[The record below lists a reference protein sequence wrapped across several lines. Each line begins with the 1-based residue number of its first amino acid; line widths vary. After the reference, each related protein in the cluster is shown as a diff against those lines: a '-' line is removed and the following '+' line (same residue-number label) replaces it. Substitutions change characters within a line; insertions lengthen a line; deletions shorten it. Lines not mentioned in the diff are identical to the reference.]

1 MSILKAEHISTGYGK
16 KQVLFDVNMEIEQ
29 GEFVLLVGSNG
40 SGKST
45 FFKAIYKQLDLWDK
59 NGKIFYENQDIT
71 RNKTRQLA
79 PKGLVYIPQKNEL
92 FDDLSLLENLELS
105 ILHLNN
111 KTEIQ
116 QRIDKILEQFPNF
129 QKKTK
134 QEVNK
139 LSGGERKLLSLCM
152 ALLNNPKILLY
163 DEPLA
168 GLSKDNIGMVFDVLK
183 KIKQKG
189 ITLVVI
195 EHRIKEL
202 FPLADR
208 VLGFKLGKLYT
219 ENLNSLDNIKRFM
232 V

>member
-16 KQVLFDVNMEIEQ
+16 KQVLFDVNFEVNQ
-29 GEFVLLVGSNG
+29 GEFILLVGSNG

-45 FFKAIYKQLDLWDK
+45 FFRTVYRQLELWNKKGKIIYKNK
-59 NGKIFYENQDIT
+59 DIAPC
-71 RNKTRQLA
+71 KTHKLIN
-79 PKGLVYIPQKNEL
+79 KGLAYIPQKNEL
-92 FDDLSLLENLELS
+92 FENLSLLENLELS
-105 ILHLNN
+105 ILHLNS
-111 KTEIQ
+111 KTEIR
-116 QRIDKILEQFPNF
+116 QRMDKILDQFPGF

-139 LSGGERKLLSLCM
+139 LSGGERKLLSLAM
-152 ALLNNPKILLY
+152 ALLNKPELLLY

-168 GLSKDNIGMVFDVLK
+168 GLSKDNIFMVLDVLTK
-183 KIKQKG
+183 VKQNM
-189 ITLVVI
+189 TFVVI

-202 FPLADR
+202 FPIADR
-208 VLGFKLGKLYT
+208 VIGFKLGKLYT